1 MGDPKWW
8 EYKETRT
15 AEEIQEEEIE
25 LYKEKLRRTIDEAV
39 RLIRDRVPTDRKDL
53 ADAIDNA
60 HYLPDVEIPWE
71 IMARITG
78 GMPAQKIGGPPV
90 KISDMSGDVEAAK
103 RSFRIGFAQ
112 RYYGWEQWDI
122 KPAHLNIRD
131 REERCNA
138 IATDINGTPTNK
150 SLKAWEKILTRW
162 RKDNPDYK
170 KHPLFY

>member
-1 MGDPKWW
+1 MSDPKWL
-8 EYKETRT
+8 EDTRT
-15 AEEIQEEEIE
+15 AEEIDEEAKER
-25 LYKEKLRRTIDEAV
+25 YKEKLQRTIDEAV
-39 RLIRDRVPTDRKDL
+39 RLIRDRVPTDRNDL
-53 ADAIDNA
+53 AEAITNA
-60 HYLPDVEIPWE
+60 RHAGVEIPWE

-90 KISDMSGDVEAAK
+90 KISDINGDVEAVK
-103 RSFRIGFAQ
+103 RSFRESFAL

-150 SLKAWEKILTRW
+150 SLKAWEKIITGW

-170 KHPLFY
+170 KHPLFH